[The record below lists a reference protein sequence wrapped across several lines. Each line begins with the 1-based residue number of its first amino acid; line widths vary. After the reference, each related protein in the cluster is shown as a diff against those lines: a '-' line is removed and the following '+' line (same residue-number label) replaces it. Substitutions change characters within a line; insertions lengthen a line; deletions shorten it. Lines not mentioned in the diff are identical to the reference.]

1 MKKMRIQVKMNISKG
16 IDISIKK
23 VMCARKHLTQN
34 SHDRDETEIH
44 NPQHVASF
52 FRGEE
57 VRMQMGMRK
66 RKRTFYQLIV
76 LAEAS

>member
-1 MKKMRIQVKMNISKG
+1 MKNMRIQVKMNIFKG
-16 IDISIKK
+16 MAISIKK

-52 FRGEE
+52 FRGE
-57 VRMQMGMRK
+57 VRMQKGMRK
-66 RKRTFYQLIV
+66 RKRTFYQLVV